1 MPWTYTFHRQAMLN
15 RTTRIL
21 KPIASRTRFHGET
34 IKMLWLKRSC
44 YDLKR
49 SQRFH
54 AKTRPLQWLKTKC
67 YDLTLPLVYT
77 MIFMIMMMM
86 MRRRRRTTYHILCFG
101 APSPPLA
108 QPQLSSHPALFS
120 PPLAPSENMAFRPE
134 SVEVSVGKPASDEGL
149 VKNYMV
155 LPSHASQTFI
165 FFWGEMV
172 KSGRCNIHHFHP
184 WVFPWFSPC
193 FPRVFPWVFPC
204 FPWRNP
210 GRTGCSWCPTCCPP
224 RVGPWLWRDPR
235 PTSRTVTRPKEMRKG
250 GDTMY
255 PLVI

>member
-1 MPWTYTFHRQAMLN
+1 
-15 RTTRIL
+15 
-21 KPIASRTRFHGET
+21 
-34 IKMLWLKRSC
+34 MLWLNPSTC
-44 YDLKR
+44 IYYD
-49 SQRFH
+49 FH
-54 AKTRPLQWLKTKC
+54 D
-67 YDLTLPLVYT
+67 YDDDDDEEEEDDIPYFVLRCT
-77 MIFMIMMMM
+77 F
-86 MRRRRRTTYHILCFG
+86 TTFG
-101 APSPPLA
+101 STSA
-108 QPQLSSHPALFS
+108 QLSSCA
-120 PPLAPSENMAFRPE
+120 
-134 SVEVSVGKPASDEGL
+134 
-149 VKNYMV
+149 V
-155 LPSHASQTFI
+155 LPPARSIRKHGIPTGVCWGQCGETCERWGIGKKLHGASQPCLSDFY

-235 PTSRTVTRPKEMRKG
+235 PTSRTVTRPKELRKG